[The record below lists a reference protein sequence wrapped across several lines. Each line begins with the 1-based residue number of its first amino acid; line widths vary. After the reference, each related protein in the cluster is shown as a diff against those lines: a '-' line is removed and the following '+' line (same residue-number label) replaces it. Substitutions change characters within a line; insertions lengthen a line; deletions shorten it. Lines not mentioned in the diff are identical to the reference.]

1 LKLRCFGNTF
11 RLTEF
16 SATLDSFPLSFGRH
30 KVSGTPLRPGV
41 CALRVGGMPVRDDAA
56 DVTEGGD
63 RLSVDVL
70 LALTAKPASAQS
82 DD

>member
-1 LKLRCFGNTF
+1 
-11 RLTEF
+11 
-16 SATLDSFPLSFGRH
+16 
-30 KVSGTPLRPGV
+30 
-41 CALRVGGMPVRDDAA
+41 MPVRDDAA